1 MPTLMNH
8 SHYWQI
14 APTPGAVDPEIL
26 QQYPS
31 WQSTVL
37 ALLVVLLIG

>member
-14 APTPGAVDPEIL
+14 APTPAAVTEVL

-31 WQSTVL
+31 WQSTVFS
-37 ALLVVLLIG
+37 LLFVLFLS